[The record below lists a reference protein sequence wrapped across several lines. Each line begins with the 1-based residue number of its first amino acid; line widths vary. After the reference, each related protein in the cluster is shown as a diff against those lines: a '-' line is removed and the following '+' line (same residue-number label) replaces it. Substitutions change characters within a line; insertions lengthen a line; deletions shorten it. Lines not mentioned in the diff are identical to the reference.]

1 MFSQGTHHMCPMKT
15 DSEFASLSPVDNLI
29 DRGQSMI
36 SCREDWRKKIKH
48 GPMHL
53 LLVIGLVSCASTP
66 PQPHASAKAGQPV
79 RISDHWV
86 KVRSNP
92 PTYYPRGTPSDYP
105 TDFQSGEWVHT
116 GDENDTRYFLPLR
129 GLSSERRTTL
139 LHEALAARSPNMKN
153 QIAREDATRVA
164 KDCATALFYLSPPGW
179 IVAMTQA
186 PRNPEQR
193 PSSSGWPSAG
203 NVNINPSIGSIN
215 CPSLPGGCPVGGV
228 GGR

>member
-1 MFSQGTHHMCPMKT
+1 MKT
-15 DSEFASLSPVDNLI
+15 DSEFASLSPVENLI

-48 GPMHL
+48 GAMHL
-53 LLVIGLVSCASTP
+53 LLVIGLVSCAGTP
-66 PQPHASAKAGQPV
+66 PQSHASAKASQPV
-79 RISDHWV
+79 RATDHWV

-92 PTYYPRGTPSDYP
+92 PTYYPRGTSSDCP

-116 GDENDTRYFLPLR
+116 GDDKDTRYFIPLR
-129 GLSSERRTTL
+129 GLGSERRANL
-139 LHEALAARSPNMKN
+139 LHEALAARSTKMKK
-153 QIAREDATRVA
+153 QIAREDASHVA
-164 KDCATALFYLSPPGW
+164 KGCATALLYMTPPGW
-179 IVAMTQA
+179 LVAMS
-186 PRNPEQR
+186 RMPENQQQT
-193 PSSSGWPSAG
+193 SYGSGWPSAG